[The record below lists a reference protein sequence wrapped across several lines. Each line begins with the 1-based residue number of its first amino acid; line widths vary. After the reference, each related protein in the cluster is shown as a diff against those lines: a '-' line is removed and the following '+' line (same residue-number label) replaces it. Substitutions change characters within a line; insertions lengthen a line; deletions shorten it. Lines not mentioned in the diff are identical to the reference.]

1 MGGGVA
7 GAIKWAGGAEIE
19 RDAIAQGPLEA
30 GEAVVTG
37 AGRLPCRYVIHAATM
52 GQDLQTSAGLIRRAT
67 HSSLRRAEELKIGTL
82 AFPALGTGV
91 GGFPVD
97 HAARIMVEEVAAHL
111 HGPSSLREVIF
122 VVISPDT
129 ERAFHAALSTLP
141 RA

>member
-7 GAIKWAGGAEIE
+7 GAIKRAGGAEIE
-19 RDAIAQGPLEA
+19 REAVAQGPVEA

-52 GQDLQTSAGLIRRAT
+52 GQGLETSADLIRRAT

-97 HAARIMVEEVAAHL
+97 HAARLMVEEVAAHL

-122 VVISPDT
+122 VVISADT

>member
-7 GAIKWAGGAEIE
+7 GAIKRAGGAQIE
-19 RDAIAQGPLEA
+19 REAVAQGPVEA

-52 GQDLQTSAGLIRRAT
+52 GQDLRTSADLIRRAT
-67 HSSLRRAEELKIGTL
+67 HSSLLRAVELKIGTL

-97 HAARIMVEEVAAHL
+97 HAARLMVDGVAAHL
-111 HGPSSLREVIF
+111 HGSTSLREVIF
-122 VVISPDT
+122 VVVSSDA
-129 ERAFHAALSTLP
+129 ERAFRAALSTLS